1 MHRFKKTI
9 LKAQIFLIFVVV
21 AYMAISFFPAR
32 ATSDW
37 DLVGNGKFGGMEY
50 LGNSHD
56 LVIIDDTPYIA
67 FSDPDLSDRVSVMT
81 YTSGT
86 WTNVGLPGIS
96 ASTTE
101 YMRLAKS
108 YSSPGNLYIAY
119 SDAANSG
126 GLTIKEWN
134 GVTWST
140 IGSENMSSGNVG
152 RNFDMDTENDVDG
165 SLPYVIYRDPLST
178 SGTRATVKKWNGT
191 TWDTL
196 GAAEQSTFHSA
207 YHQIEFD
214 GATPY
219 ISFVDTG
226 TPSKPVVKSFNGT
239 TWDTIGLYEF
249 GSGDASYLD
258 LALDTSG
265 ATTTP
270 YVAFGDS
277 DYGQK
282 VHVMS
287 YVSGTWTTVGL
298 AGFSDNTSSNYQR
311 FEIDSSGVPYIT
323 YTDNNGVSNLIGV
336 KTYNGS
342 SWVDLGTLSAFSDAF
357 PFFGSDISINS
368 VGEVLVSYFDSLT
381 DAGVSVRVYSTL
393 TRSLA
398 YAGNFTEAVAND
410 GSVDGSRVA
419 TLTDDTFVNAGST
432 LTEGTHF
439 TLTNKP
445 AGLTAVMNVNGGG
458 TTATL
463 TFTGNATNHANA
475 NDVSNL
481 MITFLDSAFATALEA
496 TNVANYTD
504 AVGTVDFTT
513 YSASE
518 FVTTWENPPF
528 TSTSITI
535 PTFPGETYDYDVD
548 WDNDGIFD
556 EFGLTGDVTH
566 DYGVTGTYTVR
577 IRGDFPRFYLNFGA
591 DRFKIRSVDQW
602 GDQVWTSMA
611 NAFAGAYYLDI
622 SATDSPDLSSVTD
635 MSFMFLRADTMNS
648 DISAW
653 DVSNVTSTQG
663 MFQTAF
669 AFNQDI
675 SAWDVSS
682 VVDMSYM
689 FKEASDFN
697 QPLNAWGTDVSSVET
712 MQGMFE
718 GASDFNQDLNSWDV
732 SSVTNMV
739 SMFQDATSFN
749 GSLSGWD
756 VSSVTST
763 IYMFDGATSF
773 NQPLNSW
780 SLSSA
785 TSLYDMFQGA
795 ISFNQPLDLWETSS
809 FSIAGR
815 MFQGATSFDQ
825 DLGDWDVTSL
835 SYADDMFDGVT
846 LSQSNYDSLLIGWN
860 AQVLNS
866 GLTFSGG
873 NSTYCVGSAARA
885 NMISSDLWTITDGG
899 QDCASLSYS
908 GNFTESG
915 SNDGSVTGSRVATL
929 TDDTFINAGSTL
941 TENTHFTLTNKP
953 AGITA
958 VMTVNGGGTT
968 ATLTFTGNAT
978 NHADVNDVTDLTIT
992 FEDGAFTN
1000 TATASNVTNYTDANG
1015 SVDFIDPGTLSYS
1028 TATFTES
1035 GLNDGTISTTA
1046 TLTLTGDTFKTSGGA
1061 MTISDDYTVANVPS
1075 GLTMVVTGTSGTT
1088 ATVALTG
1095 TAAAH
1100 ANANDISNMGLTFT
1114 NAAFT
1119 GGNAAGI
1126 TGYANTGL
1134 SVDFDDPAVLS
1145 TDDFVTTWK
1154 TNNAGTSNSTSI
1166 TIPTTGAGY
1175 SYKVDWNNDGDFT
1188 DVNTYGGG
1196 VDEATL
1202 YTGDVTFDFGVAGT
1216 YTIRITGDFPRIYFN
1231 NSGDKLKI
1239 LDVDQWGN
1247 QVWTSMASAFSG
1259 AANLE
1264 VNATDSP
1271 DLSSVTDTS
1280 YMFQDA
1286 ISFNQD
1292 ISSWNVSGVTYMA
1305 GMFFSAVSFNQ
1316 DISGWDVSSV
1326 TGMSSMFFNANSFD
1340 QPIGVWGNDTALVV
1354 NMGSMFQSASSFNQ
1368 DISGWNTGSLT
1379 NTSQM
1384 FSGATSFNQDISSWD
1399 VSGVTDMSYM
1409 FLGAVSF
1416 NQPLNAWGADIALVT
1431 DMSQTFSGATS
1442 FNQDLSS
1449 WDMSSVD
1456 IMLGM
1461 FYGATSFDQDLGS
1474 WDVTSV
1480 TDATQFL
1487 DDVTLSQS
1495 NYDSLLIGWNAQTL
1509 QSGVTFSG
1517 GNSTYCAGSAAR
1529 ANMIASDLWTITDG
1543 GDGCVSVT
1551 YDTTTFSESG
1561 SNDGTITTTANI
1573 TLTGDTFV
1581 AATSGA
1587 MTISTHYTVSN
1598 VPTGL
1603 TMVVTGTSNTTATVS
1618 LTGTAAA
1625 HQDADDISNMGL
1637 TFLGDAFTGGS
1648 AAAINGYSNTSLS
1661 VDFDDNGGGPPY
1673 TPPPVCSLSAPQS
1686 INLGSVLNLVWG
1698 AVGSGDFY
1706 FKLSDDKPSI
1716 SNYEQIYH
1724 KSTTGITILPQF
1736 ITQTTRFF
1744 FDAINQWGATTCEE
1758 EVEVIQP
1765 DPLMC
1770 TASFSDSSV
1779 TEGEETTLS
1788 WDITGGVEPYID
1800 EEESSMVVVAPDLE
1814 EGESIA
1820 SFTFDVSVT
1829 DSSFPEPQTAQCTA
1843 DLEVVSPF
1851 VCNETTLSSSVIFL
1865 SDTTTLSWSSTGGN
1879 PPYDLNGESSP
1890 QDILGS
1896 DLGVGQHDIE
1906 IITTDNEGRE
1916 AECPVVSLE
1925 VLADPIIA
1933 PETLGCTDQ
1942 EALNYN
1948 QNANEDDNSCQYDQE
1963 TEVLGCTD
1971 STALNYNPLAT
1982 ENNNSCQY
1990 ENIPVIGCMDP
2001 SALNYNPDATQN
2013 ANSCL
2018 YPQDDPDIDLIDPLE
2033 PISPGDISD
2042 PSGGDIPTVDDT
2054 PIDVIGPTE
2063 PIIFRTVDI
2072 ANFVDKPETKVGVAV
2087 ALVVGI
2093 ISAIAGAFAAPLAGS
2108 ELLLLPA
2115 RLWNLFLTALGL
2127 KKKQRP
2133 WGTVYDAKTK
2143 RPLDPVYVTLT
2154 NIQTGDEK
2162 NAITD
2167 MDGRY
2172 SFLIDQPGT
2181 YRISAK
2187 KKDYDFPSHALIGQ
2201 LSDHLYQDLY
2211 FGAPFEV
2218 AEQGQIVTK
2227 NIPLDPTALNWNE
2240 QDKIDNNRLKF
2251 FKKRDYVITKIGDI
2265 LFYLG
2270 FAVATL
2276 ALIFFP
2282 APYNIGTFALYI
2294 VFAVIKKTGLGGR
2307 PNGSVTDSNGDP
2319 VPYAILKLISPRLN
2333 QEIKHTVADK
2343 YGRYHLL
2350 ANNGEYSLRVEEIKG
2365 EAVVNEIT
2373 KNAKINKGYLNE
2385 KLKM

>member
-445 AGLTAVMNVNGGG
+445 AGLTAVMN
-458 TTATL
+458 
-463 TFTGNATNHANA
+463 
-475 NDVSNL
+475 
-481 MITFLDSAFATALEA
+481 
-496 TNVANYTD
+496 
-504 AVGTVDFTT
+504 
-513 YSASE
+513 
-518 FVTTWENPPF
+518 
-528 TSTSITI
+528 
-535 PTFPGETYDYDVD
+535 
-548 WDNDGIFD
+548 
-556 EFGLTGDVTH
+556 
-566 DYGVTGTYTVR
+566 
-577 IRGDFPRFYLNFGA
+577 
-591 DRFKIRSVDQW
+591 
-602 GDQVWTSMA
+602 
-611 NAFAGAYYLDI
+611 
-622 SATDSPDLSSVTD
+622 
-635 MSFMFLRADTMNS
+635 
-648 DISAW
+648 
-653 DVSNVTSTQG
+653 
-663 MFQTAF
+663 
-669 AFNQDI
+669 
-675 SAWDVSS
+675 
-682 VVDMSYM
+682 
-689 FKEASDFN
+689 
-697 QPLNAWGTDVSSVET
+697 
-712 MQGMFE
+712 
-718 GASDFNQDLNSWDV
+718 
-732 SSVTNMV
+732 
-739 SMFQDATSFN
+739 
-749 GSLSGWD
+749 
-756 VSSVTST
+756 
-763 IYMFDGATSF
+763 
-773 NQPLNSW
+773 
-780 SLSSA
+780 
-785 TSLYDMFQGA
+785 
-795 ISFNQPLDLWETSS
+795 
-809 FSIAGR
+809 
-815 MFQGATSFDQ
+815 
-825 DLGDWDVTSL
+825 
-835 SYADDMFDGVT
+835 
-846 LSQSNYDSLLIGWN
+846 
-860 AQVLNS
+860 
-866 GLTFSGG
+866 
-873 NSTYCVGSAARA
+873 
-885 NMISSDLWTITDGG
+885 
-899 QDCASLSYS
+899 
-908 GNFTESG
+908 
-915 SNDGSVTGSRVATL
+915 
-929 TDDTFINAGSTL
+929 
-941 TENTHFTLTNKP
+941 
-953 AGITA
+953 
-958 VMTVNGGGTT
+958 VNGGGTT